1 MNYINKNLQ
10 FFSIVLI
17 LIFTLNFTAKAKEVD
32 YEIVKKVALNAF
44 MLNSGISKSNFKITE
59 TIPISKDKKLVYYIF
74 NFEKGHIVVSSDDI
88 IMPILGYGLTSN
100 IDFNKIPSGL
110 LCLLNNYKD
119 EILFAQKQKLQANKE
134 INDKWNYY
142 LNLDEQTALKSY
154 SLGTYLLTT
163 TWGQSAGYQQYCPDK
178 PNSSIKCSI
187 GCGGV
192 ALGQILK
199 YWNCRVFPDGSN
211 TYTSST
217 INQTLSVNYYN
228 QDYDWQNMSINSPDD
243 DNALL
248 LYHSAV
254 ALNSNF
260 CSNGT
265 NTSSYTHNVRGAFVN
280 YFGFNADNPKW
291 KNNYSNSSW
300 INMLKT
306 EINSKRPIYYR
317 GEDSAGGHAWV
328 IDGYKNDNTFHC
340 NWGWDGSYIENWYP
354 LSALNAGGFQLND
367 NQAAILNIYP
377 ILDACSGLSGSG
389 LFCSS
394 NNSYSVSIPSSASVS
409 WSKSSNLKSI
419 GGNTGTTYNVRA
431 FNSSQSGSGFVRA
444 TIRNSQG
451 QLFKVRSK
459 NVWIGKP
466 LTPVIHFPFS
476 KVGMNS
482 YIETFAT
489 SPGATNYTW
498 SIGGGTL
505 LWGQGTDNIA
515 LRTSSHCLTDLTVR
529 VTSINTCGN
538 SAQVM
543 KSIPYDC
550 SGGPNPKTINT
561 FKVSPNPAKDI
572 LYIEFD
578 YTNVEISDNTEIKE
592 VYLYNK
598 MMSLVKFKK
607 FTGNSTRLNLNNLKP
622 DIYILKIR
630 LGSDVFDEKIIV
642 TD

>member
-306 EINSKRPIYYR
+306 EINSKRPI
-317 GEDSAGGHAWV
+317 
-328 IDGYKNDNTFHC
+328 
-340 NWGWDGSYIENWYP
+340 
-354 LSALNAGGFQLND
+354 
-367 NQAAILNIYP
+367 
-377 ILDACSGLSGSG
+377 
-389 LFCSS
+389 
-394 NNSYSVSIPSSASVS
+394 
-409 WSKSSNLKSI
+409 
-419 GGNTGTTYNVRA
+419 
-431 FNSSQSGSGFVRA
+431 
-444 TIRNSQG
+444 
-451 QLFKVRSK
+451 
-459 NVWIGKP
+459 
-466 LTPVIHFPFS
+466 
-476 KVGMNS
+476 
-482 YIETFAT
+482 
-489 SPGATNYTW
+489 
-498 SIGGGTL
+498 
-505 LWGQGTDNIA
+505 
-515 LRTSSHCLTDLTVR
+515 
-529 VTSINTCGN
+529 
-538 SAQVM
+538 
-543 KSIPYDC
+543 
-550 SGGPNPKTINT
+550 
-561 FKVSPNPAKDI
+561 
-572 LYIEFD
+572 
-578 YTNVEISDNTEIKE
+578 
-592 VYLYNK
+592 
-598 MMSLVKFKK
+598 
-607 FTGNSTRLNLNNLKP
+607 
-622 DIYILKIR
+622 
-630 LGSDVFDEKIIV
+630 
-642 TD
+642 